1 MSRISSHSTSSNGS
15 HVGNAPEIVNKT
27 GGVEVNG
34 KMYYGLDA
42 EIQLKQQANYD
53 YKLEKT
59 VWQWIEAALNE
70 KLKGDDLGAVLKD
83 GQVLCRLAN
92 RIQPGA
98 IKKINAKDI
107 ALMSMENIR
116 HYLAF
121 CWSIGL
127 PSTSLFTSSDLYN
140 RRSLTEVL
148 RNLEALGRYTQTLAG
163 WSGPAWSGPKLAK
176 RKEGEKSW
184 ATIEIK
190 KPVFV
195 QDTESP
201 EQVDLRSEIVKLH
214 EKLARVTNER
224 DELTDQLEQLRA
236 SATVAAASAAA
247 TLVTDTADASKASAR
262 ASDRPTGPAP
272 TPTIA
277 AITIRDADADEDSD
291 GGDSRSKRGK
301 SRSRSKSRT
310 RSRSKER
317 ASTPT
322 PPALPARDE
331 EKEKLADDLAKLRDQ
346 FAALEA
352 KHREQQEAHA
362 ALEAKYRA
370 QQESLVKYWDQIR
383 ALTTQVE
390 QKTAEIDR
398 LRIQVVA
405 LSQEAAKAMEQAP
418 MPAARPPAAVDTS
431 KLPPAARARHQVAA
445 GKTAAGH
452 ADDDATNRFVGK
464 LRQCVVNLF
473 ACRVP
478 VKGKRAPPPVDVDPN
493 EVRRLAKILETEI
506 GRRTFAQVLEQ
517 STYADP
523 ETPLMND
530 AFEMLLFFFN
540 TLLQQMDVNEAP
552 DLMTASVVLH
562 ASTLIKRVSDDG
574 KTQQFLHEYLHQYEI
589 FANKRLWV
597 ELFWDE
603 LLAKM
608 QNDVISSVE
617 EEKAYVV
624 NVDICRMLLE
634 LSIHRM
640 VVWECK
646 LPLVQAVIADLMEQL
661 HFDAGVAHELQ
672 DKVVAAFAPAP
683 SPRTGGSRVQQ
694 HAPAASASAQHA
706 HAQPTQLKR

>member
-1 MSRISSHSTSSNGS
+1 MSRISSHSTSTSSNA
-15 HVGNAPEIVNKT
+15 GNAPEIVNKT

-148 RNLEALGRYTQTLAG
+148 RNLEALARYTQTLAG
-163 WSGPAWSGPKLAK
+163 WTGPTWTGPKLAK

-214 EKLARVTNER
+214 EKLARVTSER
-224 DELTDQLEQLRA
+224 DDLTEQLDQLRA

-247 TLVTDTADASKASAR
+247 TLATDAADAAKPR
-262 ASDRPTGPAP
+262 ATDRPTGPAP

-277 AITIRDADADEDSD
+277 AVAIADDDDDDDDD
-291 GGDSRSKRGK
+291 GDQRVKRGK

-317 ASTPT
+317 SSTPT
-322 PPALPARDE
+322 PPALPARDL

-405 LSQEAAKAMEQAP
+405 LSQEAAKSMEATP
-418 MPAARPPAAVDTS
+418 APAARPPAAVDTS

-661 HFDAGVAHELQ
+661 HFEAAVAHELQ

-694 HAPAASASAQHA
+694 QQQQQQQQQH
-706 HAQPTQLKR
+706 QTQHRQQHQQQVKR

>member
-1 MSRISSHSTSSNGS
+1 MSRISSHSSSS
-15 HVGNAPEIVNKT
+15 SANAPEIVNKT
-27 GGVEVNG
+27 GGVEING
-34 KMYYGLDA
+34 KMFYGLDA
-42 EIQLKQQANYD
+42 EIMLKQQANYD

-59 VWQWIEAALNE
+59 IWQWIESALNE

-92 RIQPGA
+92 RIQPGS

-148 RNLEALGRYTQTLAG
+148 RNLEALARYTQTLTG
-163 WSGPAWSGPKLAK
+163 WTGPTWTGPKLAK

-214 EKLARVTNER
+214 EKIARVTSER
-224 DELTDQLEQLRA
+224 DDLSEQLDQLRA
-236 SATVAAASAAA
+236 SATAAAASSAA
-247 TLVTDTADASKASAR
+247 TLAAAANGNDSDDDASR
-262 ASDRPTGPAP
+262 VR
-272 TPTIA
+272 
-277 AITIRDADADEDSD
+277 
-291 GGDSRSKRGK
+291 RSK
-301 SRSRSKSRT
+301 SRSRSK
-310 RSRSKER
+310 ER
-317 ASTPT
+317 REHSERPSGPAPT
-322 PPALPARDE
+322 PPLPAEPAAPARDE
-331 EKEKLADDLAKLRDQ
+331 EKEKLVSDLAKLRDE

-352 KHREQQEAHA
+352 KHKEAQEAHA
-362 ALEAKYRA
+362 AMEAKYRA
-370 QQESLVKYWDQIR
+370 QQETLVKYWDQIR
-383 ALTTQVE
+383 ALTSQVE
-390 QKTAEIDR
+390 MKTAEVER

-405 LSQEAAKAMEQAP
+405 LSQEAAPKAAEQLPA
-418 MPAARPPAAVDTS
+418 PAARPPTAVDTS

-445 GKTAAGH
+445 GKTAAGQNE
-452 ADDDATNRFVGK
+452 DDATNRFVGK

-574 KTQQFLHEYLHQYEI
+574 KTPQFVHEYLHQYEI
-589 FANKRLWV
+589 FGNKRLWV

-661 HFDAGVAHELQ
+661 HFEAAVAHELQ

-694 HAPAASASAQHA
+694 QS
-706 HAQPTQLKR
+706 HAQQPQVK